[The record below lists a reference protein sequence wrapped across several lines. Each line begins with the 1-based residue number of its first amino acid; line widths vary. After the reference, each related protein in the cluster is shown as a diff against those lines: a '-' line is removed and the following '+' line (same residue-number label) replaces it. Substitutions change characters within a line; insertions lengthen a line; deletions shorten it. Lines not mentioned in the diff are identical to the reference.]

1 MFSPT
6 GTPSHAPSSAQASAG
21 RRVIDA
27 PVRMFHWLLALS
39 FTGAYLTAESE
50 RLRLVHVALGYTMA
64 GLLLFRL
71 AYGLLGPR
79 QARWSMLAAKLRG
92 ALPWLHSLRNTVT
105 GAPGAPAVNWRQGQ
119 NLLMAA
125 LVAGM
130 LLLVAPVVFS
140 GWAGFNDWGGEWLGE
155 LHEGLGNGLLALV
168 LGHLAWLLLSSLVR
182 RRNLATPMLSG
193 RTEGAG
199 PDLARHNHGWLGA
212 LLLVGVLGFWGWA
225 WWSTPAAGQGV
236 PAWTLS
242 LPGTTGASGRH
253 GDRD

>member
-6 GTPSHAPSSAQASAG
+6 GTPSHTPSSAQASAS
-21 RRVIDA
+21 RRVVDA

-50 RLRLVHVALGYTMA
+50 RLQLVHIALGYTMA
-64 GLLLFRL
+64 GLLLFRV

-79 QARWSMLAAKLRG
+79 QARWSMLAGKLRG
-92 ALPWLHSLRNTVT
+92 ARPWLRSLRQAMV
-105 GAPGAPAVNWRQGQ
+105 GAPGAPSVNWRQGQ

-130 LLLVAPVVFS
+130 LLLVAPVVLS

-155 LHEGLGNGLLALV
+155 LHEGLGNTLLALV
-168 LGHLAWLLLSSLVR
+168 LAHLGWLLLSSLAR

-199 PDLARHNHGWLGA
+199 PDLARHNHGWLAA
-212 LLLVGVLGFWGWA
+212 LVLAGVLGFWAWA

-242 LPGTTGASGRH
+242 LQDSSGVPRRH
-253 GDRD
+253 DD